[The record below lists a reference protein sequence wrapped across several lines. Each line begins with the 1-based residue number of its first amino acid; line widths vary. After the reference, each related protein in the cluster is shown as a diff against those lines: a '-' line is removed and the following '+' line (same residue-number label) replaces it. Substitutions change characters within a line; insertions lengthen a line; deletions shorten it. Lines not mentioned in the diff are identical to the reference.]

1 MHNNHIRGNL
11 FGLFTI
17 LLWSSLA
24 LFTVLSGDIPPF
36 QLLTI
41 SFFIASFIGLLML
54 KKQKKRLKD
63 LFKIPLKVYVFGV
76 YGLFGYHFFYFL
88 AIKNAPAIEANLL
101 NYLWPLLIVV
111 FSAFL
116 PNEKLKWYHIL
127 GTFLALIGAFLL
139 VLKGGSLEFDENYA
153 WGYISALA
161 AAFIWSSYSVI
172 SKTLKKIPTYVVT
185 GFCIL
190 TTVLSLG
197 AHLVLEQTVIPSFT
211 QLFASIILGLGP
223 VGGAFYLWDYAL
235 KNGDIKIL
243 GSLSY
248 LAPLLSTLIL
258 VLVGVSTMSISIAL
272 ACVFIIAGSLISSKE
287 YIKIIRDFFKTK
299 SLKL

>member
-1 MHNNHIRGNL
+1 MNNTHMKGNI

-24 LFTVLSGDIPPF
+24 LFTVLSGSIPPF

-41 SFFIASFIGLLML
+41 SFFIASFIGLVML
-54 KKQKKRLKD
+54 KKQKKSIKD
-63 LFKIPLKVYVFGV
+63 LFKIPLKVYFIGV
-76 YGLFGYHFFYFL
+76 YGLFGYHFFYFV
-88 AIKNAPAIEANLL
+88 AIKNAPAVEANLL
-101 NYLWPLLIVV
+101 NYLWPLLIVI

-116 PNEKLKWYHIL
+116 PNEKLKWYHVL

-139 VLKGGSLEFDENYA
+139 VSKGGKLEFEEEYTF
-153 WGYISALA
+153 GYISALI

-172 SKTLKKIPTYVVT
+172 SKTLKAIPTYAVT
-185 GFCIL
+185 GFCLL
-190 TTVLSLG
+190 TAFLSLL
-197 AHLVLEQTVIPSFT
+197 AHLALEQTVIPSST
-211 QLFASIILGLGP
+211 QVLASIMLGLGP
-223 VGGAFYLWDYAL
+223 VGGAFYLWDFAV

-258 VLVGVSTMSISIAL
+258 VFMGVASMTTAIAL
-272 ACVFIIAGSLISSKE
+272 ACGFIIAGSIISSKE
-287 YIKIIRDFFKTK
+287 YMKVLTKFFVK
-299 SLKL
+299 S

>member
-1 MHNNHIRGNL
+1 MNNNHIRGNL

-36 QLLTI
+36 QLLAI
-41 SFFIASFIGLLML
+41 SFFIASFIGLFML
-54 KKQKKRLKD
+54 KKQKKRIKD
-63 LFKIPLKVYVFGV
+63 LFKIPLKVYFFGV
-76 YGLFGYHFFYFL
+76 YGLFGYHFFYFV
-88 AIKNAPAIEANLL
+88 AIKNAPAVEANLL

-139 VLKGGSLEFDENYA
+139 VSKGGSLEFDESYV
-153 WGYISALA
+153 WGYASAII

-172 SKTLKKIPTYVVT
+172 SKTLKKIPTYTVT
-185 GFCIL
+185 GFCFL
-190 TTVLSLG
+190 TAVFSLG
-197 AHLVLEQTVIPSFT
+197 AHLILEQTITPTST
-211 QLFASIILGLGP
+211 QLFASIMLGLGP
-223 VGGAFYLWDYAL
+223 VGGAFYLWDFAV
-235 KNGDIKIL
+235 KNADIKIL

-258 VLVGVSTMSISIAL
+258 VFMGVSEMSISIAL
-272 ACVFIIAGSLISSKE
+272 ACAFIIAGSMISSKE
-287 YIKIIRDFFKTK
+287 YMKAITIFF
-299 SLKL
+299 